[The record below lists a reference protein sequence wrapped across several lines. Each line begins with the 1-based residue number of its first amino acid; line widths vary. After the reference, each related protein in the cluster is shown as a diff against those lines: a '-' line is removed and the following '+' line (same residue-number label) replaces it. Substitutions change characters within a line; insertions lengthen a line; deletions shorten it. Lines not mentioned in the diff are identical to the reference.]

1 MTKQTSLLIGLVG
14 QKGSGKSTAANAL
27 CKHRD
32 TVRLPFAGR
41 LKAMLKVLE
50 LPAACLDTPLLKER
64 KYHMLG
70 DKTPRFCMQ
79 TLGDWGRNIH
89 PDFWI
94 WQWQFEA
101 LEGIKIGNHIICDDV
116 RFPNEAR
123 AIKGLGG
130 KLVRISRD
138 LSKQTSDLHPSE
150 VEQSTIPVDITFH
163 NNKSER
169 ALHYAI
175 KQYFDHLLEQRETT
189 S

>member
-1 MTKQTSLLIGLVG
+1 MHKSSSLLIGLVG
-14 QKGSGKSTAANAL
+14 SKGSGKSTAADAL
-27 CKHRD
+27 VKSRD
-32 TVRLPFAGR
+32 AVCLPFAGK
-41 LKAMLKVLE
+41 LKAMLKTLE
-50 LPAACLDTPLLKER
+50 IPSGCLNNPLFKDR
-64 KYHMLG
+64 KYHLLG

-101 LEGIKIGNHIICDDV
+101 LEGIKMGNHIVVDDV

-123 AIKGLGG
+123 AVKGLGG
-130 KLVRISRD
+130 KLIRIERD
-138 LSKQTSDLHPSE
+138 LSKQTLDLHPSE
-150 VEQSTIPVDITFH
+150 VEQATIPVDITFH

-175 KQYFDHLLEQRETT
+175 KTYFDLLLEQRTPA
-189 S
+189 